1 MVTEL
6 APVTNPILPSPS
18 TVDQHLRA
26 AARELAPRSDTPR
39 LDAELLLA
47 HALGQ
52 PREALYRRL
61 FDPVPDEAVAQFA
74 ALLAERQTGRPVAQ
88 LTGDRGFWDF
98 VVEVTAATLV
108 PRPETELL
116 VERALARIPAGARL
130 RIADLGT
137 GTGAVALAIARERPG
152 CKVLATDLSRD
163 ALTVA
168 RRNARALGTKN
179 LRCRKGDWYAAL
191 AGRHFDLLVSNPPYI
206 AAAEW
211 ADTSPE
217 LAFEPR
223 LALDGGEDG
232 LDACRL
238 LIPGA
243 LAHLRPGGWLL
254 LEHGATQGGD
264 IRTLMKKCGYTSVM
278 TTPDLAGHPRVSE
291 GQIGPGP

>member
-1 MVTEL
+1 MVTEP
-6 APVTNPILPSPS
+6 APVTDASPPGPS

-47 HALGQ
+47 HALGE

-61 FDPVPDEAVAQFA
+61 FEPVPDEAAAQFA

-98 VVEVTAATLV
+98 VVEVTGATLV

-116 VERALARIPAGARL
+116 VELALARIPAGAHL
-130 RIADLGT
+130 RVADLGT

-168 RRNARALGTKN
+168 QRNARNLGTPN
-179 LRCRKGDWYAAL
+179 VSFREGSWLAAL
-191 AGRHFDLLVSNPPYI
+191 TGRTFDVLVSNPPYI
-206 AAAEW
+206 AADEW
-211 ADTSPE
+211 ADTSRE

-223 LALDGGEDG
+223 VALDGGADG
-232 LDACRL
+232 LDACRQ
-238 LIPGA
+238 LISGA
-243 LAHLRPGGWLL
+243 PACLRPGGWLL
-254 LEHGATQGGD
+254 LEHGATQGND
-264 IRTLMKKCGYTSVM
+264 IRVLMKKSGYTGVM

-291 GQIGPGP
+291 GQTGSDS